1 MRAKRDLL
9 AKYGADAIL
18 RAEVKADALAWKE
31 KPAQLPGF
39 SAAQW
44 SQKLGV
50 WLQRPKR
57 NTVQG
62 RAAAQEMDEVCE
74 ILEIWQWSLERALG
88 VDGSVFGWYGNARL
102 FLNTTARPLS
112 DGAWCFACRRRTF
125 PITRATQKTLQKLQS
140 GRKRFPSKRR
150 RGYLALRLL
159 EVHHIA
165 LFLIRR
171 PRGNDGQDRGLAES
185 RLSFYCV
192 DLPIGFRILAF
203 DRLVLKFAQMAYSQR
218 RVLMKSAVV
227 ISPIIESA
235 IKNYAL
241 TQTYITTRP
250 SMLQATYQWSSI
262 PMR

>member
-1 MRAKRDLL
+1 MMAHFQYYLLPAEKCANALRMYEIAKEDGMRAKRDLL

-112 DGAWCFACRRRTF
+112 DGRVVLCVPQADF
-125 PITRATQKTLQKLQS
+125 S
-140 GRKRFPSKRR
+140 DHPSDAKD
-150 RGYLALRLL
+150 APKAPEWAQEISKQEAERLL
-159 EVHHIA
+159 
-165 LFLIRR
+165 
-171 PRGNDGQDRGLAES
+171 GT
-185 RLSFYCV
+185 
-192 DLPIGFRILAF
+192 
-203 DRLVLKFAQMAYSQR
+203 
-218 RVLMKSAVV
+218 AV
-227 ISPIIESA
+227 A
-235 IKNYAL
+235 
-241 TQTYITTRP
+241 
-250 SMLQATYQWSSI
+250 
-262 PMR
+262 